1 MADQF
6 VNGCGK
12 KPDNVRGTFER
23 LELGGVDPVAENI
36 EVVVV
41 DASTVRKDDV
51 LKAAG
56 LSNVFV
62 LYTIN

>member
-1 MADQF
+1 MADQS

-12 KPDNVRGTFER
+12 KSDNVRSTFER

-41 DASTVRKDDV
+41 DTRTVRECDV